1 MKRENEMR
9 ETYKSL
15 RENRE
20 RLAKEELAKINEAN
34 AARQSIIDKYR
45 AIKED
50 KESIKRN
57 KQRFLE
63 DARNNEFAT
72 VLKAIYI
79 TALEAETLTDQG
91 ILLAESMV
99 DNYIKEN
106 GGASKILGKVG
117 NNTYFLSRITKI
129 VEDAAQA
136 DLAELLEADDEIDLN
151 DASSDGKSADSD
163 DDEPSESEGKALDAA
178 KEFINGASKE
188 EIDEFIR
195 NIKKSATDNPEYAKI
210 KADEAQQRADE
221 AKKKADAASG
231 TDSSD
236 ALADTD
242 EEEDVDE
249 KSEDSGEDK
258 SDETPSKDE
267 SAEGSGAAEESEEET
282 KEEEDKS
289 EEESDEEKSDDKDE
303 ESEKDEDEDKDSD
316 EDSDKDEDEDSKDSD
331 DDSDE
336 DSDEDDATDVIY
348 GGDSDD
354 EDEDD
359 DDSDSD
365 DEDDLDEDDDS
376 EDSEEDEEEDEEEDS
391 SEDDET
397 VIDSED
403 SDEDVDDELGEKI
416 DDGNPENDE
425 ENIDGE
431 GENNGKVFE
440 DLDKEQDVKKAVEL
454 IRTRVADAEKSFI
467 QKNAEDKKKIDEL
480 LNKISDNIK
489 AVEDINDKNN
499 PKSKIAEEHVRMYKR
514 EIDNIR
520 DYRPLTIF
528 EAMTRKLSASIIK
541 DDVVREEYM
550 DNDTGRVD
558 TGLVVESAKVMYGF
572 IETLNTLQLEK
583 VDASYIKKVLD
594 NM

>member
-136 DLAELLEADDEIDLN
+136 DLAELLEADDELDLN
-151 DASSDGKSADSD
+151 DASSDGKSGDSD

-242 EEEDVDE
+242 EEDDVDE
-249 KSEDSGEDK
+249 KSEDSGEGK

-267 SAEGSGAAEESEEET
+267 SAEGSGAAEESEET
-282 KEEEDKS
+282 KEEDKS
-289 EEESDEEKSDDKDE
+289 EEDSDDEKSDDKDEE

-354 EDEDD
+354 ED
-359 DDSDSD
+359 
-365 DEDDLDEDDDS
+365 DDS

-397 VIDSED
+397 VVDSED
-403 SDEDVDDELGEKI
+403 SDEDVDEELGEKI

-425 ENIDGE
+425 ENLDGE

-583 VDASYIKKVLD
+583 VDASYIKKVID

>member
-136 DLAELLEADDEIDLN
+136 DLAELLEADDELDLN
-151 DASSDGKSADSD
+151 DASSDGKSGDSD

-221 AKKKADAASG
+221 AKKKADEASG
-231 TDSSD
+231 EDTSD

-242 EEEDVDE
+242 EEEDVDDE

-282 KEEEDKS
+282 KEEDKS
-289 EEESDEEKSDDKDE
+289 EEESEEEKSDDKDE
-303 ESEKDEDEDKDSD
+303 D
-316 EDSDKDEDEDSKDSD
+316 DSKDDSNEDDSTDDIEDTDSD
-331 DDSDE
+331 DDDSE
-336 DSDEDDATDVIY
+336 DSDDEDDATDVIY
-348 GGDSDD
+348 GGDSD
-354 EDEDD
+354 EDD
-359 DDSDSD
+359 DDSDS
-365 DEDDLDEDDDS
+365 DDLDEDDDS
-376 EDSEEDEEEDEEEDS
+376 EDSEEDEEENEEEDS

-397 VIDSED
+397 VIDSDD
-403 SDEDVDDELGEKI
+403 SDEEVDDELGEKI
-416 DDGNPENDE
+416 DDGNSENDE

-528 EAMTRKLSASIIK
+528 EAMTRKLSAGIIK
-541 DDVVREEYM
+541 DDSIREEYM
-550 DNDTGRVD
+550 DSDTGRVD

-583 VDASYIKKVLD
+583 VDASYIKKVID

>member
-106 GGASKILGKVG
+106 GGASKILGNVG

-151 DASSDGKSADSD
+151 DASSDGKSGDS

-267 SAEGSGAAEESEEET
+267 SAEGSGAAEESEET
-282 KEEEDKS
+282 KEEDKS
-289 EEESDEEKSDDKDE
+289 EEDSDDEKSDDKDEE

-354 EDEDD
+354 ED
-359 DDSDSD
+359 
-365 DEDDLDEDDDS
+365 DDS

-397 VIDSED
+397 VVDSED
-403 SDEDVDDELGEKI
+403 SDEDVDEELGEKI

-425 ENIDGE
+425 ENLDGE

-583 VDASYIKKVLD
+583 VDASYIKKVID

>member
-151 DASSDGKSADSD
+151 DASSDGKSDDS

-188 EIDEFIR
+188 EIDEFIK

-221 AKKKADAASG
+221 AKKKADEASG
-231 TDSSD
+231 EDTSD

-282 KEEEDKS
+282 KEEDKS
-289 EEESDEEKSDDKDE
+289 EEDSDDEKSDDKDE
-303 ESEKDEDEDKDSD
+303 ESEKYEDEDKDSD

-354 EDEDD
+354 
-359 DDSDSD
+359 
-365 DEDDLDEDDDS
+365 LDEDDDS

-391 SEDDET
+391 AEDDET
-397 VIDSED
+397 VVDSED

>member
-20 RLAKEELAKINEAN
+20 RLAKEELARINEAN

-136 DLAELLEADDEIDLN
+136 DLAELLEADDELDLN
-151 DASSDGKSADSD
+151 DASSDGKGSDS

-188 EIDEFIR
+188 EIDDFIR

-221 AKKKADAASG
+221 AKKKADQASG
-231 TDSSD
+231 EDNSD

-242 EEEDVDE
+242 EEDVDE

-267 SAEGSGAAEESEEET
+267 SAEGSAGESEEET
-282 KEEEDKS
+282 EEEDKS
-289 EEESDEEKSDDKDE
+289 EEDSDDKEESEDE
-303 ESEKDEDEDKDSD
+303 ESEKDEDDSD
-316 EDSDKDEDEDSKDSD
+316 KEDDKDEDDSD
-331 DDSDE
+331 
-336 DSDEDDATDVIY
+336 
-348 GGDSDD
+348 
-354 EDEDD
+354 
-359 DDSDSD
+359 
-365 DEDDLDEDDDS
+365 DEDDDS

-391 SEDDET
+391 AEDDET
-397 VIDSED
+397 VVDSED
-403 SDEDVDDELGEKI
+403 SDEDVDEELGEKI

-499 PKSKIAEEHVRMYKR
+499 AKSKVAEEHVRMYKR

-520 DYRPLTIF
+520 ENRPLTIF

-541 DDVVREEYM
+541 DDSIREEYM

-583 VDASYIKKVLD
+583 VDASYIKKVID

>member
-151 DASSDGKSADSD
+151 DASSDGKSGDS

-267 SAEGSGAAEESEEET
+267 SAEGSGAAEESEET
-282 KEEEDKS
+282 KEEDKS
-289 EEESDEEKSDDKDE
+289 EEDSDDEKSDDKDEE

-354 EDEDD
+354 ED
-359 DDSDSD
+359 
-365 DEDDLDEDDDS
+365 DDS

-397 VIDSED
+397 VVDSED
-403 SDEDVDDELGEKI
+403 SDEDVDEELGEKI

-425 ENIDGE
+425 ENLDGE

-583 VDASYIKKVLD
+583 VDASYIKKVID